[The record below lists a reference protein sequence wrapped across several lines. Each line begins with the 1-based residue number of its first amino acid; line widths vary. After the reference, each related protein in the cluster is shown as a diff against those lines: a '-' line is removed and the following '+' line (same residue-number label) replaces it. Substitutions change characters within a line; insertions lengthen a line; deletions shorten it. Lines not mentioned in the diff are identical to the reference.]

1 MRGIGWGAAHDL
13 GMLVAVSCRPL
24 ARSLACV
31 VLLLAGTSSA
41 EARAADAADD
51 VTEARADYDA
61 AAAAYDRKDYA
72 TAAERF
78 ARADERVPNP
88 RALQLAMAAALLASD
103 PVLAMNLVERS
114 EAREST
120 TVAEL
125 ARKLRERFEM
135 SASRVRLVCT
145 GTCSATLDGV
155 TMPAGPRWVAPG
167 RHVVAFDAI
176 DGSHVEVAL
185 ELAPGQAI
193 DVPVDSPDAAR
204 RFDMRRAPPPAAS
217 PERRGIAP
225 AFFWA
230 TAGATVASAGVA
242 TVFTVVLEQRH
253 DAFAQRPSAETA
265 AAGESAQTRVRI
277 AWTVTGALAVTTGVL
292 ALFTD
297 FGGARTTGDR
307 GPRLA
312 IGPGGVSFAGHF
324 E

>member
-1 MRGIGWGAAHDL
+1 
-13 GMLVAVSCRPL
+13 MLVTVSCRPL
-24 ARSLACV
+24 ARSLV
-31 VLLLAGTSSA
+31 GMVLLLVGTSA
-41 EARAADAADD
+41 ADARAADGKDD

-88 RALQLAMAAALLASD
+88 RALQLAMAAALQGSD
-103 PVLAMNLVERS
+103 PALAMNLVERS
-114 EAREST
+114 EARERGSLT

-125 ARKLRERFEM
+125 ARKLRERFEN
-135 SASRVRLVCT
+135 SAARIRLVCT
-145 GTCSATLDGV
+145 ATCSATLDGV
-155 TMPAGPRWVAPG
+155 TMPAVPRWVAPG
-167 RHVVAFDAI
+167 RHVVAFDAT
-176 DGSHVEVAL
+176 DGSHVQLAL
-185 ELAPGQAI
+185 ELAPGQTI
-193 DVPVDSPDAAR
+193 DVPVASPDTAR
-204 RFDMRRAPPPAAS
+204 TFDTRRAPPQAAA

-242 TVFTVVLEQRH
+242 TVFSVVLEQRH
-253 DAFAQRPSAETA
+253 DAFVQRPSAETA
-265 AAGESAQTRVRI
+265 AAGESAQARVRV

-307 GPRLA
+307 GPRVA
-312 IGPGGVSFAGHF
+312 FGPGGISFAGHF

>member
-1 MRGIGWGAAHDL
+1 
-13 GMLVAVSCRPL
+13 MLVAVSCRRL
-24 ARSLACV
+24 ARSLVAV
-31 VLLLAGTSSA
+31 VLLLVGTS
-41 EARAADAADD
+41 AADARATDGTDD

-88 RALQLAMAAALLASD
+88 RALQLAMAAALQGSD
-103 PVLAMNLVERS
+103 PALAMNLVERS
-114 EAREST
+114 EARERGSSPS
-120 TVAEL
+120 VAEL
-125 ARKLRERFEM
+125 ARKLRERFEK

-145 GTCSATLDGV
+145 STCSATLDGV
-155 TMPAGPRWVAPG
+155 TTAAGLRWVAPG
-167 RHVVAFDAI
+167 RHLVAFDAT

-185 ELAPGQAI
+185 ELAPGETI

-204 RFDMRRAPPPAAS
+204 TFDTRRAAP

-230 TAGATVASAGVA
+230 AAGATVASAGVA
-242 TVFTVVLEQRH
+242 TLFTVILGQRH
-253 DAFAQRPSAETA
+253 DDFVERPSAETA
-265 AAGESAQTRVRI
+265 AAGESAQTRVRV
-277 AWTVTGALAVTTGVL
+277 AWAMTGALAVTTGVL

-307 GPRLA
+307 GPRVA
-312 IGPGGVSFAGHF
+312 IGPGGISFAGHF